1 MTRQVVPENEWII
14 FTHNFTK
21 TNRDKIVTI
30 EVFND
35 QKEKIDEVTNL
46 PLKEVNISNTDKE
59 NSIAQVIAGLTSSVS
74 HFIDK
79 TKEIILENT
88 DNGNPKTLYINS
100 ETGRGVII
108 YFHSMGE

>member
-1 MTRQVVPENEWII
+1 MTRQVIPESEWIV
-14 FTHNFTK
+14 FFHNFTK
-21 TNRDKIVTI
+21 TNRDKIITV

-35 QKEKIDEVTNL
+35 KKEKIDEVTNL

-79 TKEIILENT
+79 TKEIILEKT
-88 DNGNPKTLYINS
+88 DSGNPRTLYITS
-100 ETGRGVII
+100 ALGRGAII
-108 YFHSMGE
+108 HFHSMGE